1 MSAVPTI
8 TLNDGVEIPQ
18 LGRGVWQVGGAEA
31 RPLVAQALEA
41 GYRHIDTAQGYGNER
56 GVGQALAESGLARDE
71 FFVTTK
77 LTNEA
82 HKRDDARRYTGQSL
96 EKLGLDHIDLYLIHW
111 PAPIKYGETYL
122 EAWEVF
128 NELKAEGLVRSIGV
142 SNFNPEHLDKLLTVS
157 DTVPSVDQVES
168 HPSFLRTDLLPELQ
182 QRGIALESWS
192 PLGQPDDIAD
202 PIITALAQELGK
214 SPAQVII
221 RWHLQ
226 HGFIVIPKSVTAAR
240 IKENIDVFGFDLSA
254 DQMIAIDAMSR
265 DNRIGGDPAT
275 ATW

>member
-18 LGRGVWQVGGAEA
+18 LGLGVWQVEDAEA
-31 RPLVAQALEA
+31 TPVVAQALEA

-82 HKRDDARRYTGQSL
+82 HKRDDARRYTEQSL

-265 DNRIGGDPAT
+265 GNRIGGDPAT